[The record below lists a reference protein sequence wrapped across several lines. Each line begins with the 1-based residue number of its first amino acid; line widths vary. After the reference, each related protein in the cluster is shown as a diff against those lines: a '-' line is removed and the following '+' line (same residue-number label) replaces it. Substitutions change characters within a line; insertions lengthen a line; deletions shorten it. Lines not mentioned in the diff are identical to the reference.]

1 MEKKLEIYGARSI
14 IEAIKADQNIDKVL
28 LLKSSKSSLAK
39 SLIDLIINKN
49 ISHSFVPI
57 QRFERLKNKNHQ
69 GALAFL
75 SPIELINIEQL
86 IDSSLKKNINPTFI
100 LLDGITDVRNFG
112 AIIRT
117 AVAANV
123 AGIIIS
129 QSNSAPIN
137 SDVVKTSAG
146 TLFNMPI
153 CKVNNL
159 KDAIMHLK
167 ASDIEI
173 ISLTEKAKKSIY
185 ERKIDKPVAIILGS
199 EEKGIS
205 NSLLNISDDKI
216 SIPISN
222 KIDSLNVSVAFSVM
236 VFEIVKQKGL

>member
-1 MEKKLEIYGARSI
+1 MLNVEE
-14 IEAIKADQNIDKVL
+14 
-28 LLKSSKSSLAK
+28 
-39 SLIDLIINKN
+39 LIDTSLEKN
-49 ISHSFVPI
+49 
-57 QRFERLKNKNHQ
+57 E
-69 GALAFL
+69 
-75 SPIELINIEQL
+75 
-86 IDSSLKKNINPTFI
+86 NPTFI

-117 AVAANV
+117 AVASNV

-146 TLFNMPI
+146 TLFNIPI
-153 CKVNNL
+153 SKVNNL

-167 ASDIEI
+167 ASNIEI

-199 EEKGIS
+199 EDKGIS
-205 NSLLNISDDKI
+205 NSLLTLSDDKI
-216 SIPISN
+216 HIPISN
-222 KIDSLNVSVAFSVM
+222 KIDSLNVSVAFSIM
-236 VFEIVKQKGL
+236 VFEIVKQKCL